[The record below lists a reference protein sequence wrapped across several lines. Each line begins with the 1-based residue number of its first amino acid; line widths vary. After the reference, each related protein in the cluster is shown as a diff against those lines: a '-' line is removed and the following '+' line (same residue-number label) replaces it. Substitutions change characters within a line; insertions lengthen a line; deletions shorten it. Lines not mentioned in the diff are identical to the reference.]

1 MREFIIGLGG
11 YLNDKLIII
20 GEWGIFLYRIVKA
33 CFSRPFDLKQI
44 REQIDEIGYKSLPI
58 VVLSALS
65 IGMVMVLQLAFSFK
79 RFGARG
85 LVGPVVALSIVREL
99 GPIITSL
106 LVGGRVGSG
115 ITAEIG
121 SMQVTEQIDAIRTLG
136 ADPIKKLVV
145 PRFIAALISFP
156 ILAIVAD
163 FVGIIGGM
171 IMADIEL
178 GVAPRQFIES
188 LRVEVAF
195 TDFFSGVL
203 KTVFFGL
210 LVATI
215 ASFIGMRAAGGTQG
229 VGRATTVTVVVS
241 LVLIIISD
249 FFLTKFLLLLW
260 PEF

>member
-1 MREFIIGLGG
+1 MRELLVGLGG
-11 YLNDKLIII
+11 YLNGKLIVI
-20 GEWGIFLYRIVKA
+20 GEWGIFVYWIVRA
-33 CFSRPFDLKQI
+33 CFKRPFDLKQI
-44 REQIDEIGYKSLPI
+44 REQVDEIGYKSLPI

-156 ILAIVAD
+156 FLAIIAD
-163 FVGIIGGM
+163 FVGIFGGM
-171 IMADIEL
+171 IMAEMEL
-178 GVAPRQFIES
+178 GVTPRQFLEGV
-188 LRVEVAF
+188 RVEVTF

-210 LVATI
+210 LVTTV
-215 ASFIGMRAAGGTQG
+215 ASFVGMRAAGGTQG
-229 VGRATTVTVVVS
+229 VGRATTLTVVIS
-241 LVLIIISD
+241 LVLSIISN
-249 FFLTKFLLLLW
+249 FFLTKLLLMLW
-260 PEF
+260 PVV